1 VIGRILLT
9 LLSTIPNSDG
19 WVQLRAVGSRS
30 LGLEGGTGTCA
41 AGARQYQHGG
51 LLLLDDEQVEAV
63 MAHVHVK
70 EAELVN

>member
-1 VIGRILLT
+1 VICRILLT
-9 LLSTIPNSDG
+9 LLSTLPNSDG
-19 WVQLRAVGSRS
+19 WVQLRAVGARS
-30 LGLEGGTGTCA
+30 LGLEGGTCA